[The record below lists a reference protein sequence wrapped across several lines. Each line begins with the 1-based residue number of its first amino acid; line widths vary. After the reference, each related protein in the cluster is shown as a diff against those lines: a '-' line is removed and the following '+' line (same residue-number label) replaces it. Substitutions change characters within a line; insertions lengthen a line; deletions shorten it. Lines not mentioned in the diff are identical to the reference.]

1 MALPQLLSLQKAA
14 GYLQMKRTSDL
25 KTMALNGEISFIEIN
40 KKILFTEDHI
50 IEFLS
55 KKTSK

>member
-1 MALPQLLSLQKAA
+1 MSLPQLFSLQKAA
-14 GYLQMKRTSDL
+14 GYLQLKKTSDL
-25 KTMALNGEISFIEIN
+25 KVMALNGEISFIEIN